1 MYNCITLVGNIG
13 GESKFETTSGGKPYA
28 ICSLATHRY
37 AGGDKKT
44 DWHKIIF
51 WDEKKVEVLKKFT
64 RVGSKILV
72 QGYLTYNTWERDGVT
87 QKSSEIHVG
96 YGGAIELLDSKGDH
110 TSVPTANTSNP
121 PEGMQ
126 NSKDEE
132 LDAIPF

>member
-13 GESKFETTSGGKPYA
+13 GENKFETTSGGKPYA

-37 AGGDKKT
+37 AGGEKKT

-51 WDEKKVEVLKKFT
+51 WDEKKVEVLRNYT

-72 QGYLTYNTWERDGVT
+72 QGYLTYNSWERDGVT

-110 TSVPTANTSNP
+110 TSTPSATSQYA

-126 NSKDEE
+126 SSQKEIDN
-132 LDAIPF
+132 IPF